1 MLKLSS
7 LVIAL
12 AIIFAVTFMSNTE
25 AASWTNAARMKA
37 VAENYAPIE
46 KVQAAGNACPI
57 GFTWG
62 CRGGVCKCRTY
73 R

>member
-1 MLKLSS
+1 MLKHSS
-7 LVIAL
+7 LVVAL
-12 AIIFAVTFMSNTE
+12 AIVFTVTFKSNTE
-25 AASWTNAARMKA
+25 AASWNNAAGIKA
-37 VAENYAPIE
+37 VAENYSPIE
-46 KVQAAGNACPI
+46 KVQAAGNACPT